1 MLNLQQTGRLFLA
14 SLALTAS
21 VFLSSCKKDEPVAT
35 NTVTD
40 VVLKD
45 PQFTYLRAAV
55 VKAGLSD
62 ALRTGTLT
70 VFAPTDDAFKA
81 SGFPTIASVEA
92 LPAATLAAVL
102 QYHVLNTKVLSTAI
116 AVGNNQ
122 PVTTLNAAAGP
133 LYITKTSTGISVN
146 GKNVT
151 TADVAVDNGVI
162 HVINGVLMPPAGSVV
177 DLVTTGT
184 QAPNFTLLTAAVLR
198 AGLAT
203 GLASTTGVTIFAPTD
218 AAFAAENITLA
229 TINNT
234 LTPAQL
240 TRILQYHIVPTR
252 AFSTNLTDNATLP
265 TLLTGGLL
273 RTNVS
278 GTGVTVTGNGNGTR
292 TSRVVTPNILTTN
305 GVVHVIDR
313 LLLPPP

>member
-1 MLNLQQTGRLFLA
+1 MLFR
-14 SLALTAS
+14 S
-21 VFLSSCKKDEPVAT
+21 VAT

-62 ALRTGTLT
+62 ALRGGTLT

-81 SGFPTIASVEA
+81 SVFPTIASVEA
-92 LPAATLAAVL
+92 LPVSTLTSVL

-116 AVGNNQ
+116 QTGNNQ
-122 PVTTLNAAAGP
+122 PVTTLNTAAGP
-133 LYITKTSTGISVN
+133 LYITKTSTGVSVN

-184 QAPNFTLLTAAVLR
+184 QAPNFTLLTAAVIR

-229 TINNT
+229 TINS

-292 TSRVVTPNILTTN
+292 TSRVVTPNIVTTN